1 MHFLPQEI
9 EVWYIIPALRREIA
23 KCLIKDYNLSYDK
36 TGDLLGVT
44 KSAVSQYLKGKRAAK
59 IILPKE
65 VNPLIMKSCE
75 LMVSNKSDSVKE
87 TMKILDFLK
96 QKGLACE
103 VCGKLKEGFL
113 DDCKE
118 IKFKDG
124 NYYSFGQFPK
134 TKTVSRR
141 KK

>member
-23 KCLIKDYNLSYDK
+23 KCLIKEYGLSYEK
-36 TGDLLGVT
+36 TGEILGVT
-44 KSAVSQYLKGKRAAK
+44 KAAVSQYVKGKRAAK
-59 IILPKE
+59 IVLPKE
-65 VNPLIMKSCE
+65 LSSAILKSCE
-75 LMVSNKSDSVKE
+75 QLVNEKSNAIAE
-87 TMKILDFLK
+87 TMQLLEYIK
-96 QKGLACE
+96 QKNLGCE
-103 VCGKLKEGFL
+103 VCGKLKEGIL

-118 IKFKDG
+118 IKFKEG

-134 TKTVSRR
+134 TKTISRR